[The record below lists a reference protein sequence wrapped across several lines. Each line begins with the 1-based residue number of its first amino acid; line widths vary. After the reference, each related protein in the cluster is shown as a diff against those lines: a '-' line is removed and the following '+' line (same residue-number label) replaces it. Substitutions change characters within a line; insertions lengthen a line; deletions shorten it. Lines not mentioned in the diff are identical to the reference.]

1 MNFNSCANLSN
12 FDLARQFYNWAH
24 FFLTDM
30 DDLLENLSAEDLAA
44 LEKTLDGEESRFCEK
59 QEWMEKQAQLQPVI
73 REKREIPK
81 DNLRFC
87 PITKNSEETEQVKD
101 EKPKTR
107 MDKILSK
114 LSIEELNELEVL
126 THKKEANIFKSMN
139 KSSFKSARNVDP
151 KNANSMKLKAC
162 DVSDEGPIQSTRDIG
177 RVILGRKKFSKNFFF
192 YGFSR

>member
-30 DDLLENLSAEDLAA
+30 DDLLENLSAEEIAA

-59 QEWMEKQAQLQPVI
+59 QEWMEKQARVQPVI
-73 REKREIPK
+73 REKLEIPK
-81 DNLRFC
+81 DSLRFC
-87 PITKNSEETEQVKD
+87 PITKHSNETEQVKE

-114 LSIEELNELEVL
+114 LSIEELNELEIL
-126 THKKEANIFKSMN
+126 THKSETNIFKNMN
-139 KSSFKSARNVDP
+139 KSSFKSERNANQ
-151 KNANSMKLKAC
+151 KNAKNKKIKSC
-162 DVSDEGPIQSTRDIG
+162 DLSGEGPIQSSRDIG
-177 RVILGRKKFSKNFFF
+177 RVKFSEILVSKKC
-192 YGFSR
+192 S

>member
-30 DDLLENLSAEDLAA
+30 DDLLENLSAEEIADLA
-44 LEKTLDGEESRFCEK
+44 KTLDGEESRFCEK
-59 QEWMEKQAQLQPVI
+59 QEWMEKQARLQPVI
-73 REKREIPK
+73 REKREMPK
-81 DNLRFC
+81 DSRRFC
-87 PITKNSEETEQVKD
+87 PITKHSKEIEEMKE

-126 THKKEANIFKSMN
+126 TYKKETNIFKNMN
-139 KSSFKSARNVDP
+139 KSSFKSERNQNQ
-151 KNANSMKLKAC
+151 KNAKIMKSKSC
-162 DVSDEGPIQSTRDIG
+162 DLTGEGPIQSNSDIG
-177 RVILGRKKFSKNFFF
+177 RVILI
-192 YGFSR
+192 